1 MYVNFARL
9 MGQLYSD
16 RAAVCTLNM
25 AAVLW
30 KGLQYDIG
38 VRGGGGLTNLP
49 ALKRIFYC
57 HVTIGLLCT
66 YISTTPGPYRN

>member
-1 MYVNFARL
+1 MYVNSARL

-38 VRGGGGLTNLP
+38 VTGGGGGGLTNLP
-49 ALKRIFYC
+49 AI
-57 HVTIGLLCT
+57 
-66 YISTTPGPYRN
+66 